1 MVIAHLL
8 PACDDDTY
16 ACADTPESVYDL
28 QLKLKQ
34 TTLRNE
40 LLFIADG
47 THVTAA
53 IILLWFCR

>member
-1 MVIAHLL
+1 MMTH
-8 PACDDDTY
+8 TY